1 MSLPVPDPPL
11 SDGVVVL
18 RPPDER
24 DLPAIGRALT
34 DPDIV
39 RAFGASGQSAEELL
53 ELNRRRWRNDE
64 AATFA
69 ICDTAG
75 VCCGHVFVNLAPS
88 RRATIGY
95 WLLPEARRRGL
106 ATRSVRLLSAWALRT
121 LDIARLGLL
130 TEEWNRDS
138 QRVAER
144 AGFHREGVLRAW
156 TEVDGRRVDNVCFSL
171 LAQDLE

>member
-1 MSLPVPDPPL
+1 MSLPMPDPPL

-24 DLPAIGRALT
+24 DLPAIERGLI
-34 DPDIV
+34 DPAVV
-39 RAFGASGQSAEELL
+39 RAFGASGLSAEELL

-64 AATFA
+64 AVTLA
-69 ICDTAG
+69 ICHAAG
-75 VCCGHVFVNLAPS
+75 VCCGHVFVNMAAS

-95 WLLPEARRRGL
+95 WLLPEARGQGL

-121 LDIARLGLL
+121 LDIGRLGLL
-130 TEEWNRDS
+130 TEEWNHAS
-138 QRVAER
+138 QGVAER

-156 TEVDGRRVDNVCFSL
+156 VEIDGRRVDNVSFSL